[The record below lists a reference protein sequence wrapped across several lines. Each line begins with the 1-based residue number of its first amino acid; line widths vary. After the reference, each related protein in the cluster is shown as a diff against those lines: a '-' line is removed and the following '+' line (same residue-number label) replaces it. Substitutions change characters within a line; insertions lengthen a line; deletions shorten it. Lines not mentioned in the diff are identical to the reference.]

1 MELGFC
7 PQLDAMVRSRTAVGE
22 SGRVFQG
29 LGALSTV
36 NNLKVLRALMLE
48 RQPAHTLEVGF
59 SFGGSA
65 LAIVASHRDLGHAPA
80 RQHVVL
86 DPYQASQWDNA
97 GLMTIR
103 GAGLE
108 GFVDFRP
115 QPSANGLARLVDE
128 GRQFGLIYID
138 GSHQFDDVFVDAYFA
153 FRLLAP
159 DGLVL
164 FDDSSTT
171 HVAKVLRY
179 VRANWS
185 EWTDEWDL
193 SACHPDGSSR
203 RYRVGRLLGKLQLR
217 AFRRCGTD
225 ARAWDAPLKRF

>member
-1 MELGFC
+1 MDLGFC
-7 PQLDAMVRSRTAVGE
+7 PQLDAMVRSQTAIGE
-22 SGRVFQG
+22 SGRIFQG

-36 NNLKVLRALMLE
+36 NNLMVLRSLMLQ
-48 RQPAHTLEVGF
+48 RKPVHTLEVGL

-65 LAIVASHRDLGHAPA
+65 LAIVASHRDLGHAPE

-86 DPYQASQWDNA
+86 DPYQASNWDNA

-103 GAGLE
+103 GADLD
-108 GFVDFRP
+108 GFVDFR
-115 QPSANGLARLVDE
+115 QQLSANGLARLVDE
-128 GRQFGLIYID
+128 GRQFDLIFID

-159 DGLVL
+159 NGLVL
-164 FDDSSTT
+164 FDDSSTS
-171 HVAKVLRY
+171 HVAKVLSY

-185 EWTDEWDL
+185 GWTDEFDL
-193 SACHPDGSSR
+193 SAFHPAGASL
-203 RYRVGRLLGKLQLR
+203 RYRAGTLLGKLQLR

-225 ARAWDAPLKRF
+225 TRAWDAPLKRF